1 MILGNQLTEDL
12 KTLKVYMKSVF
23 KSKIGLEFLAPLVLT
38 MIIMLVLLV
47 TSRTFNWHFLII
59 PGLIFTVFMHM
70 FLTTYYT
77 IEGDVLQVR
86 CGLMMNMKIS
96 IATITA
102 ITETRDS
109 TSAPAISLDRLRI
122 DYGKGKSILISP
134 KEKRAFIHGILSLNN
149 TIEVNYKKR
158 KMR

>member
-1 MILGNQLTEDL
+1 
-12 KTLKVYMKSVF
+12 
-23 KSKIGLEFLAPLVLT
+23 
-38 MIIMLVLLV
+38 
-47 TSRTFNWHFLII
+47 
-59 PGLIFTVFMHM
+59 
-70 FLTTYYT
+70 LTTYYT